1 MRTPDNPNSNPILF
15 ALIPVF
21 PSIFF
26 SLILVSQQGISST
39 SVSFAFLMILFSLVG
54 SYFIL
59 VWHTDQ
65 LEKLDNY
72 HQKKYL
78 EGLNMLKSYTVELE
92 RLVLM
97 VEPKLAEQIVAA
109 KDLTEQEVSTLIRR
123 FSTINEELK
132 HIFEFADLAV
142 DGEESEEL
150 KNLKSSVGK
159 IRKEIDIVL
168 ETLQFQDRVSQILA
182 LVQTNLATLRDNLEH
197 IQQQGQDRHKKMLNV
212 EEVVSQM
219 QTQYETVKQRN
230 SRPTTKHQPA
240 DDLTFF

>member
-1 MRTPDNPNSNPILF
+1 MRIPDNPNSNPILF

-26 SLILVSQQGISST
+26 SLILVWQQGISST

-72 HQKKYL
+72 HQKKYF

-92 RLVLM
+92 RLLLM

-123 FSTINEELK
+123 FSTINQELK
-132 HIFEFADLAV
+132 HIFEFADLIV
-142 DGEESEEL
+142 DDEESEEL
-150 KNLKSSVGK
+150 KNIKSSVGK
-159 IRKEIDIVL
+159 IRKELDIVL

-182 LVQTNLATLRDNLEH
+182 LVQTSLATLRDNVEH

-212 EEVVSQM
+212 EEVVSQI
-219 QTQYETVKQRN
+219 QNQYETVKQRN
-230 SRPTTKHQPA
+230 SRPTTNNQPS

>member
-1 MRTPDNPNSNPILF
+1 MRTHDNPNTNPILF
-15 ALIPVF
+15 AFMPVF
-21 PSIFF
+21 PSVFF
-26 SLILVSQQGISST
+26 GLILVSQQGVSSS
-39 SVSFAFLMILFSLVG
+39 SVSFAFLMVLFSLVG

-65 LEKLDNY
+65 LEKLDSY
-72 HQKKYL
+72 HKKKYL

-132 HIFEFADLAV
+132 HIFEFADLPV

-159 IRKEIDIVL
+159 IRKEIDVVL

-182 LVQTNLATLRDNLEH
+182 LVQTNLATLRENLEH

-212 EEVVSQM
+212 EDIVSHM

-230 SRPTTKHQPA
+230 NRPTTKQPA

>member
-1 MRTPDNPNSNPILF
+1 
-15 ALIPVF
+15 
-21 PSIFF
+21 
-26 SLILVSQQGISST
+26 
-39 SVSFAFLMILFSLVG
+39 
-54 SYFIL
+54 
-59 VWHTDQ
+59 
-65 LEKLDNY
+65 
-72 HQKKYL
+72 
-78 EGLNMLKSYTVELE
+78 MLKSYTVELE

-109 KDLTEQEVSTLIRR
+109 KDLTEQEVSTLLRR

-132 HIFEFADLAV
+132 HIFKFADLPV

-159 IRKEIDIVL
+159 IRNEIDVVL

-182 LVQTNLATLRDNLEH
+182 LVQTNLATLRENLEH

-212 EEVVSQM
+212 EDIVSHM

-230 SRPTTKHQPA
+230 NRPTTKQPA